1 MLWGVFNHSPTPY
14 PIVIFWFRLFLSL
27 FFIPFSLTA
36 ATLTWDGDLNA
47 GGLQDGSGIWN
58 TLATDRWFNAAP
70 GPEAYQ
76 AWSNANPD
84 TAIFGN
90 GNGTAG
96 TVTLTEAII
105 AAGLTFNAAGSGT
118 YTLTGSTLT
127 LAGTPVVTA
136 NVDAAIS
143 SVLAGNADMSKTGTG
158 VLTLSGSTA
167 NTLNGTTTISGGTLT
182 LAKSAGVN
190 AIAGNIQVNSGG
202 TLLWGGNH
210 NQIADTAAI
219 TVAGG
224 SIQFN
229 SRNETF
235 ASYTQTSG
243 GQTGN
248 NAGIVSITGTFAM
261 SGGTVL
267 TINSNGQWSANSADF
282 TGYSTIGNALLLG
295 GDGAVAVT
303 SFSVGAGGLTLNGQ
317 TLMLNRTT
325 TVGRLGNQ
333 LVLNGNVTA
342 SGTNTIGTS
351 GSAALPTG
359 AVNQLNLGSST
370 RSWNITAGTTSVSLP
385 LVGTGGLT
393 KIGNGILAITG
404 GVANTNTGLMS
415 ATAGTLSLGKTAGI
429 AAFGGDVLVN
439 GGTLL
444 WVTSDQI
451 PDGATIT
458 VSSGPT
464 LNFSGRNETFA
475 NYVQTGGTGISA
487 SSANSGI
494 VNIVGTATLSGGGS
508 MTVNSGGRMT
518 VNALNATGFS
528 GIVLNVGGN
537 SAARIS
543 SFTQGSGGMTLTGQ
557 TITLNKGT
565 SDGNLGSEIILNGP
579 ITATGTNNI
588 NLSSGTFGVAQI
600 NLGTE
605 VRTWAINGGLTTSN
619 VPLIGTG
626 GVLKTGAGTLR
637 LTTPSTYTGKT
648 TVSAGTLSLTATG
661 SIAESGWI
669 QLDSGSTFDVSAVAG
684 GFAYA
689 PASGTPVI
697 SGSGSVTGGLNIG
710 GVAQI
715 RPGSSSIAA
724 DAGTAGDGI
733 GTLAIS
739 GSLSLAP
746 AAPSTVAQLQILD
759 GSTADK
765 ITIGGDLTLT
775 ANSFLSVV
783 MDEDYVPVSG
793 HTWTLLD
800 WVGLIQSTGFLLG
813 DNNRTGNNSLGNE
826 GNLDLPDVSA
836 WGLLWNV
843 GPMANGGALTITL
856 VPEPSRLLFLILGL
870 AILCLKRPRRQRQPL
885 I

>member
-1 MLWGVFNHSPTPY
+1 M
-14 PIVIFWFRLFLSL
+14 
-27 FFIPFSLTA
+27 
-36 ATLTWDGDLNA
+36 
-47 GGLQDGSGIWN
+47 
-58 TLATDRWFNAAP
+58 TLA
-70 GPEAYQ
+70 
-76 AWSNANPD
+76 
-84 TAIFGN
+84 
-90 GNGTAG
+90 
-96 TVTLTEAII
+96 EAII

-127 LAGTPVVTA
+127 LAGTPVIAA
-136 NVDAAIS
+136 NVDATIS
-143 SVLAGNADMSKTGTG
+143 SILAGNVNLSKTGAG

-167 NTLNGTTTISGGTLT
+167 NTMNGTTTIGGGTLT

-202 TLLWGGNH
+202 TLLWGSNH

-219 TVAGG
+219 IVAGG

-229 SRNETF
+229 NRNETF
-235 ASYTQTSG
+235 ASYSQTAG
-243 GQTGN
+243 GQAGS
-248 NAGIVSITGTFAM
+248 NAGIVSITGSFAM
-261 SGGTVL
+261 SGGTLL

-282 TGYSTIGNALLLG
+282 TGYSTGGNALLLG
-295 GDGAVAVT
+295 GDGTVAIT
-303 SFSVGAGGLTLNGQ
+303 SFTVGAGGLTLSGQ
-317 TLMLNRTT
+317 TLTLNRTT

-342 SGTNTIGTS
+342 SGTNTIATS
-351 GSAALPTG
+351 GSAALPVG
-359 AVNQLNLGSST
+359 AVNQLNLGAST
-370 RSWNITAGTTSVSLP
+370 RSWNITAGTTSISLP
-385 LVGTGGLT
+385 IVGTGGLT

-415 ATAGTLSLGKTAGI
+415 VTAGTLSLGKTAGI
-429 AAFGGDVLVN
+429 TAFGGDVLVN

-444 WVTSDQI
+444 WATSDQI
-451 PDGATIT
+451 PDNATIT

-494 VNIVGTATLSGGGS
+494 VNITDTATLSGGGS
-508 MTVNSGGRMT
+508 MTVNSGGRMM

-528 GIVLNVGGN
+528 GTVLNVGGN

-543 SFTQGSGGMTLTGQ
+543 SFTLGSGGMTLTGQ

-565 SDGNLGSEIILNGP
+565 TDGNLGSEIILNGP
-579 ITATGTNNI
+579 ITGTGTNNI

-626 GVLKTGAGTLR
+626 GLLKSGTGTLR

-648 TVSAGTLSLTATG
+648 TISAGTLSLTATG

-669 QLDSGSTFDVSAVAG
+669 QLDSGSTLDVSALAG
-684 GFAYA
+684 GFTHA

-697 SGSGSVTGGLNIG
+697 SGSGSVTGSLNIG

-724 DAGTAGDGI
+724 DVGTAGDGI

-759 GSTADK
+759 GSAADK

-843 GPMANGGALTITL
+843 GPLVNGGALTITL

-870 AILCLKRPRRQRQPL
+870 AVLCLKRPRRQYPPL